1 MSDSASDGRPASP
14 SRLTAIALALAI
26 LTVALYWP
34 STNNGFVAYDDDLYV
49 TGNVHVQAGLSWS
62 NVKWAFTT
70 TDALNWHPIT
80 WLSYMAD
87 VTLFGMSA
95 RAFHWTNIVVHAANA
110 ALLFWL
116 LYRASGWWIPAL
128 VAAVLFAVHPLNV
141 QSVAWVSERKNVL
154 STLFWLLAMLAYVDW
169 TRRNQKVAYLGVMA
183 GLAASLLSK
192 PMAVTFP
199 FVLLLFDY
207 WPLDRWRL
215 GLRRLLV
222 EKAPLFAMIAGFCV
236 ITYRVQAAGG
246 AVVGDASIPMA
257 LRLANAVW
265 SYLAY
270 LGKAFRPSGL
280 AVFYPYAQPP
290 LPGWKVALAVAVI
303 LAASA
308 AAFAIRDRARPVL
321 VGWLWYL
328 GTLVPV
334 IGLVQ
339 VGNQAMAD
347 RYAYVPL
354 IGVFVACAWGAAL
367 LVRHGQLPGAVAIGA
382 GAVLVG
388 TLSLRTIDQIG
399 VWRNTRTLFE
409 HTIRVEPGAWVAHYN
424 LGVAADKTRRYDE
437 ALARFRE
444 TVRLAPG
451 FAAGHNGLGGALAS
465 LGRTDD
471 AIASYE
477 RALALKPDLADA
489 HNNLGIALAGAGK
502 REAGAD
508 HLRQA
513 VALKPDFNEARVN
526 LAMCLRRLG
535 RLDEALL
542 EANRVVAA
550 LPLSA
555 NARLQRALILVD
567 RGDVDGARA
576 DLAVLETT
584 APPFAAQLRAVLDD
598 RGRATSAR

>member
-1 MSDSASDGRPASP
+1 MSGSVSNAGPASP
-14 SRLTAIALALAI
+14 IRLTAIALALAI
-26 LTVALYWP
+26 LTIALYWP

-49 TGNVHVQAGLSWS
+49 TDNAHVQAGLSWS

-70 TDALNWHPIT
+70 TDVFNWHPLT

-87 VTLFGMSA
+87 VTLFGMNA
-95 RAFHWTNIVVHAANA
+95 RAFHWTSVVAHAANA

-116 LYRASGWWIPAL
+116 LLRATGWWVPAVF
-128 VAAVLFAVHPLNV
+128 VAALFAVHPLNV
-141 QSVAWVSERKNVL
+141 QSVAWVSERKNLL
-154 STLFWLLAMLAYVDW
+154 STFFWLLAMLAYVGW
-169 TRRNQKVAYLGVMA
+169 TRRSRPVTYIGVLA

-215 GLRRLLV
+215 GLRRLLI
-222 EKAPLFAMIAGFCV
+222 EKIPLFAVVAGFCV
-236 ITYRVQAAGG
+236 ITYRVQAASG
-246 AVVGDASIPMA
+246 AVVGEGSIPMA
-257 LRLANAVW
+257 VRLGNAIW

-270 LGKAFRPSGL
+270 LGKALRPAGL

-290 LPGWKVALAVAVI
+290 LAGWKIAVALALIVA
-303 LAASA
+303 ATG

-382 GAVLVG
+382 GLVVVS
-388 TLSLRTIDQIG
+388 TLSLRTSGQIG

-409 HTIRVEPGAWVAHYN
+409 DTIRVEPRSWVAHYN
-424 LGVAADKTRRYDE
+424 LGVAADKARRYDE
-437 ALARFRE
+437 ALTRFTE
-444 TVRLAPG
+444 TIRLAPR
-451 FAAGHNGLGGALAS
+451 FADGHNGLGDALAS
-465 LGRTDD
+465 LGRTDE

-477 RALALKPDLADA
+477 RALALKPDLAEA
-489 HNNLGIALAGAGK
+489 HNNLGIALLRSGK
-502 REAGAD
+502 REVGAD

-513 VALKPDFNEARVN
+513 VALKPDFHEARLN
-526 LAMCLRRLG
+526 LALYLRGLR
-535 RLDEALL
+535 RLDEALA
-542 EANRVVAA
+542 EADRVVAA
-550 LPLSA
+550 LPRHPNS
-555 NARLQRALILVD
+555 RLQRALILVERGEID
-567 RGDVDGARA
+567 RARA
-576 DLAVLETT
+576 DLAVLETA
-584 APPFAAQLRAVLDD
+584 APRAAAQLRAVLEN
-598 RGRATSAR
+598 RRPATSGR